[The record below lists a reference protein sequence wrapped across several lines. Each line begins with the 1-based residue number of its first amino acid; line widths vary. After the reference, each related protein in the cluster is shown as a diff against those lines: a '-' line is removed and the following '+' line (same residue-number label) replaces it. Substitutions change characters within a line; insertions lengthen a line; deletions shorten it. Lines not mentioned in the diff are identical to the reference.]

1 MKCGT
6 IREELMEAVL
16 SGPELATAAVQ
27 EHMATCAACAQEVAS
42 LRETMNLLDEWRAPE
57 PSPYFGARL
66 RAHLREEQAHQGR
79 SWLAWLR
86 RPAVVTAAAAL
97 MAVGVGMLEG
107 VHWKE
112 THRDMM
118 AVADTGQ
125 PQIVN
130 TGAAV
135 SDLQY
140 LDNHADLFTDFDALD
155 DNQTE
160 AN

>member
-27 EHMATCAACAQEVAS
+27 EHLATCAACAQEVAS

-66 RAHLREEQAHQGR
+66 RAHLREEQAQQGR

-112 THRDMM
+112 THRDI
-118 AVADTGQ
+118 VTVVDPGQ

>member
-1 MKCGT
+1 
-6 IREELMEAVL
+6 MEAVL
-16 SGPELATAAVQ
+16 SGPELVTPAVQ
-27 EHMATCAACAQEVAS
+27 EHLATCAACAQEVAS
-42 LRETMNLLDEWRAPE
+42 LRETMNLLDEWQAPE
-57 PSPYFGARL
+57 PSPYFAARL
-66 RAHLREEQAHQGR
+66 RAHLREEQAQQSR

-112 THRDMM
+112 THRDI
-118 AVADTGQ
+118 VAD
-125 PQIVN
+125 

>member
-6 IREELMEAVL
+6 IRGELMEAVL
-16 SGPELATAAVQ
+16 SGPELVTPAVQ
-27 EHMATCAACAQEVAS
+27 EHLATCAACAQEVAS
-42 LRETMNLLDEWRAPE
+42 LRETMNLLDEWQAPE
-57 PSPYFGARL
+57 PSPYFAARL
-66 RAHLREEQAHQGR
+66 RAHLREEQAQQSR

-112 THRDMM
+112 THPEI
-118 AVADTGQ
+118 VAGGDK

>member
-1 MKCGT
+1 MKCGK

-16 SGPELATAAVQ
+16 SGPELATPAVQ
-27 EHMATCAACAQEVAS
+27 EHLATCAVCAQEVAS
-42 LRETMNLLDEWRAPE
+42 LRQTIDLLGEWQAPE
-57 PSPYFGARL
+57 PSSYFSARL
-66 RAHLREEQAHQGR
+66 RARLREETEQHSLG
-79 SWLAWLR
+79 WLAWLR

-107 VHWKE
+107 VHWKALHDQ
-112 THRDMM
+112 TI
-118 AVADTGQ
+118 AVVDQ
-125 PQIVN
+125 PQTAN

-160 AN
+160 TN